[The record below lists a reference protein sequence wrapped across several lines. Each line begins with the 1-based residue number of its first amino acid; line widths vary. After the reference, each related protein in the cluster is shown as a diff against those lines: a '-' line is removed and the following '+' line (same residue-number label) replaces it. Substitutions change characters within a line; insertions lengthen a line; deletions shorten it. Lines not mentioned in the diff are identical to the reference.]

1 MNAGFYSDQF
11 QNFSHITQQKAYSL
25 LTDILTCQVSMNA
38 ALGEEAQ
45 TQSIF

>member
-1 MNAGFYSDQF
+1 MNASFYSDQF
-11 QNFSHITQQKAYSL
+11 QNFSHITQQKAYFL
-25 LTDILTCQVSMNA
+25 FTDIPTCQVSMNE